1 MDKISEGLKRPYQS
15 IRLFKS
21 DYLEIFTHIPPW
33 LPITFW
39 TPIVS
44 YMFIKGVSA
53 NQLGLIE
60 IILTIL
66 SGLLVWTFS
75 EYLLHRYLFHFDA
88 KYKIGKKLV
97 FLFHG
102 IHHDQPQDP
111 TRLLFPPLAGLILFM
126 VLYFLYSL
134 VVPERYI
141 MTFMAAFLVGYL
153 CYDYIHYATHHMKM
167 SGKVGQYLKK
177 YHLKHH
183 FKHEN
188 LKFGVSNPLWDLVFG
203 TFGD

>member
-1 MDKISEGLKRPYQS
+1 MEQINKGTQRPYES

-21 DYLEIFTHIPPW
+21 NYLEFFTHIPPW
-33 LPITFW
+33 LPIIFW

-44 YMFIKGVSA
+44 YMFVTGITSNG
-53 NQLGLIE
+53 LGIGE
-60 IILTIL
+60 TVLTSL
-66 SGLLVWTFS
+66 AGLLVWTFS
-75 EYLLHRYLFHFDA
+75 EYMLHRYLFHFHA
-88 KYKIGKKLV
+88 KSKLGQKVV

-111 TRLLFPPLAGLILFM
+111 TRLLFPPLAGFLLFM
-126 VLYFLYSL
+126 GLYFLYAL

-141 MTFMAAFLVGYL
+141 VTFMAAFLAGYL

-167 SGKVGQYLKK
+167 SGKIGQFLKK

-188 LKFGVSNPLWDLVFG
+188 MKFGVSNPLWDLVFG